1 MPAPGAALVL
11 PSVGE
16 RGMEFPTDGARPVAR
31 DFTPRH
37 FDHARTELTI
47 DVSLHARGTATD
59 WAATVTEGQEV
70 GIGGPRGTMLIPD
83 SFYTHLLIGDETAL
97 PALARRAEALLLTS
111 RAYARAAG
119 RNRTEANK
127 LRGNCTRTGRLI

>member
-47 DVSLHARGTATD
+47 DVALHAHGPATD

-83 SFYTHLLIGDETAL
+83 SLHTPLDRQSTRLNSSTYCAS
-97 PALARRAEALLLTS
+97 PMPS
-111 RAYARAAG
+111 YAG
-119 RNRTEANK
+119 IKKTD
-127 LRGNCTRTGRLI
+127 L